1 MFWFVN
7 LMRKENYKITNLTSI
22 YTINTSKN
30 KKITTLQTL
39 QKHMVKNCMHG
50 ILHYCLK
57 ITKLQTLQCISIVNS
72 ENYCK
77 YYKITD
83 ITNHSNIYV
92 LVCQSNA
99 ERKLQNYE
107 P

>member
-1 MFWFVN
+1 MN
-7 LMRKENYKITNLTSI
+7 R
-22 YTINTSKN
+22 
-30 KKITTLQTL
+30 
-39 QKHMVKNCMHG
+39 
-50 ILHYCLK
+50 
-57 ITKLQTLQCISIVNS
+57 

-99 ERKLQNYE
+99 ERKLQNYKPYKHLYNQHIKKQKNYNLTNITKNSWSKNVMHGIFHYCLE
-107 P
+107 ITKLQTLQCISIMN

>member
-1 MFWFVN
+1 MN
-7 LMRKENYKITNLTSI
+7 R
-22 YTINTSKN
+22 
-30 KKITTLQTL
+30 
-39 QKHMVKNCMHG
+39 
-50 ILHYCLK
+50 
-57 ITKLQTLQCISIVNS
+57 

-107 P
+107 PCNV

>member
-39 QKHMVKNCMHG
+39 QKTHG
-50 ILHYCLK
+50 QKMLCY
-57 ITKLQTLQCISIVNS
+57 V
-72 ENYCK
+72 Y
-77 YYKITD
+77 
-83 ITNHSNIYV
+83 YV
-92 LVCQSNA
+92 LDCQSNA
-99 ERKLQNYE
+99 ERILQKYKPYKHLFNRHMKKQKN
-107 P
+107 